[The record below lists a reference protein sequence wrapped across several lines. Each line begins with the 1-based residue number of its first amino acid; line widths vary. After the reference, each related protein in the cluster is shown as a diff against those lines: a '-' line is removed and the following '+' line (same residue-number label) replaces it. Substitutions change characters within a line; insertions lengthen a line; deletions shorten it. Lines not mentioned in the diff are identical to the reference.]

1 MKASKTQWAKSS
13 NGPDWTDVEM
23 MIRALSSLHSGE
35 AGLTI
40 LARGIG
46 ATGGLSVAAS
56 IMFHVLPGSSLP
68 ECVSVVKDWPCTS
81 HAELPAH
88 CFAILHELDY
98 EISKVY
104 NQESLWK

>member
-1 MKASKTQWAKSS
+1 MGKSVI
-13 NGPDWTDVEM
+13 GPDWVDVEM
-23 MIRALSSLHSGE
+23 LLRAISSLHSGD

-40 LARGIG
+40 LPVGIG
-46 ATGGLSVAAS
+46 ATGGLSVAAT

-68 ECVSVVKDWPCTS
+68 PCVAVVKEWPCTS

-88 CFAILHELDY
+88 CFAILHELDF